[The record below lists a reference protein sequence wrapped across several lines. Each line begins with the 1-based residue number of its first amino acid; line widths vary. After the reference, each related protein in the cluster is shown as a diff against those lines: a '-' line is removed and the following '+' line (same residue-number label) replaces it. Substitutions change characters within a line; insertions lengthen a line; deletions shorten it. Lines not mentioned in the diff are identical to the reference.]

1 MLYSFYNVKYKCF
14 ILKSI
19 VPYLH
24 NELPVSKPF
33 SNYYI
38 LGYVANMGSI
48 LGCVELNIL
57 RITCRF
63 AVADREL
70 RKPTVV

>member
-19 VPYLH
+19 VCYLH

-38 LGYVANMGSI
+38 LGYVANMGFLYLDALS
-48 LGCVELNIL
+48 
-57 RITCRF
+57 
-63 AVADREL
+63 
-70 RKPTVV
+70 

>member
-19 VPYLH
+19 VYYLH

-38 LGYVANMGSI
+38 LGYVANVGFLYLDALSWMFCG
-48 LGCVELNIL
+48 
-57 RITCRF
+57 
-63 AVADREL
+63 
-70 RKPTVV
+70 